1 MISKMAMPE
10 LLAIFDHAPVGIV
23 FVREGLLQH
32 CNRRFC
38 ELSGYAEDEVFG
50 QRARVLYESE
60 AEYER
65 LRHWAREALLAGDP
79 FDAEI
84 PMRRRDGSLIY
95 CRLHAAAID
104 RDNPREG
111 TVWIVEDL
119 EEQTRIR
126 DELWNAQRDLE
137 ATFAAAN
144 VGIVLIRGRRIVRAN
159 PRLAEMFCYRENEL
173 PGRSARLFY
182 ISDADFEAAGE
193 IYPLIAA
200 GGTHRREQWLRRKD
214 GASFWALMIGR
225 FVDAQHPDLGS
236 VWIIED
242 MSERKRQD
250 ELLQSALTEQKMIFD
265 NAAFG
270 IVYVSGAHLQRCN
283 DRFADM
289 LGFDSGKL
297 IGRFVREIFPGEA
310 AYAEYASAAE
320 AGLRRDGSFV
330 GEVQLQRRDGSLF
343 WVRATAK
350 RVGWDQGGGAIW
362 VVEDITERRLAQ
374 EALLRAHDE
383 LETRVAAR
391 TAELETANVQLQ
403 SEIFERM
410 QAEKRIWHI
419 AHHDALT
426 GLPNRALLQDRL
438 DQALIAAE
446 RNRNHVAVL
455 FLDLDRFK
463 NVNDSLG
470 HDVGDAL
477 LQIVAD
483 RLVAVV
489 RDIDT
494 VCRLGGDEF
503 VIILGAVNGPDDAVL
518 ICERI
523 IAALAQ
529 PVDAMG
535 HALRASTSIGIAFYP
550 DDASDAP
557 TLMKSADAAMYA
569 AKSRGR
575 NNFQFFSADLNAE
588 ALRFFQLEQKL
599 RHAVGNREL
608 VLYYQP
614 QVDTSAHRVCAL
626 EALVRWQSPKSGLV
640 PPAEFIPVAEETG
653 LIVEL
658 GEWVLREACRQLREW
673 HEAGWPRVPVAVN
686 LSARQFQQRDLVARI
701 RNILDETGLSPDMLE
716 LEITESCLMHSV
728 DDALAQV
735 RALAEMGIRLVIDDF
750 GTGYSSL
757 SYLKRF
763 PVSQLKIDRSFVRD
777 LCTDREDAAIVS
789 SIIGLARTLDL
800 DVVAEG
806 VETTAQLAAL
816 RYEGCTFCQ
825 GYLFSRPRPAA
836 EVAAIFGAM
845 VA

>member
-173 PGRSARLFY
+173 LGRSARLFY

>member
-173 PGRSARLFY
+173 LGRSARLFY

-270 IVYVSGAHLQRCN
+270 IIYVSGAHLQRCN

>member
-173 PGRSARLFY
+173 LGRSARLFY

-270 IVYVSGAHLQRCN
+270 IIYVSGAHLQRCN

-673 HEAGWPRVPVAVN
+673 HEAGWPRVPIAVN

-701 RNILDETGLSPDMLE
+701 RNILDETGLSPAMLE

-757 SYLKRF
+757 SYLKRC
-763 PVSQLKIDRSFVRD
+763 PVSQLKIDRSCVRD
-777 LCTDREDAAIVS
+777 RCTDREDAAIVS

>member
-173 PGRSARLFY
+173 LGRSARLFY

-673 HEAGWPRVPVAVN
+673 HEAGWPRVPIAVN

-701 RNILDETGLSPDMLE
+701 RNILDETGLSPAMLE

-816 RYEGCTFCQ
+816 RYEGCTLCQ

-836 EVAAIFGAM
+836 EVAAIFGAT

>member
-1 MISKMAMPE
+1 
-10 LLAIFDHAPVGIV
+10 
-23 FVREGLLQH
+23 
-32 CNRRFC
+32 
-38 ELSGYAEDEVFG
+38 
-50 QRARVLYESE
+50 
-60 AEYER
+60 
-65 LRHWAREALLAGDP
+65 
-79 FDAEI
+79 
-84 PMRRRDGSLIY
+84 
-95 CRLHAAAID
+95 
-104 RDNPREG
+104 
-111 TVWIVEDL
+111 
-119 EEQTRIR
+119 
-126 DELWNAQRDLE
+126 
-137 ATFAAAN
+137 
-144 VGIVLIRGRRIVRAN
+144 
-159 PRLAEMFCYRENEL
+159 
-173 PGRSARLFY
+173 
-182 ISDADFEAAGE
+182 
-193 IYPLIAA
+193 
-200 GGTHRREQWLRRKD
+200 
-214 GASFWALMIGR
+214 
-225 FVDAQHPDLGS
+225 
-236 VWIIED
+236 
-242 MSERKRQD
+242 
-250 ELLQSALTEQKMIFD
+250 MIFD

-289 LGFDSGKL
+289 LGFESGKL
-297 IGRFVREIFPGEA
+297 IGRFVREIFVGESP
-310 AYAEYASAAE
+310 YAEFAAAAE
-320 AGLRRDGSFV
+320 SGLRREGSHV
-330 GEVQLQRRDGSLF
+330 GEVQLKRRDGSLF
-343 WVRATAK
+343 WVRATGK

-626 EALVRWQSPKSGLV
+626 EALVRWQSPKAGLV

-658 GEWVLREACRQLREW
+658 GEWVLREACRQLRDW
-673 HEAGWPRVPVAVN
+673 HAAGWPRVPVAVN

-800 DVVAEG
+800 DVVAADVKRYTLMLKVKGKNEVEFDAEFTVAPDAVIEIGGIPAGLGDVAPNTAVRVEFTADKRALARVDSDGEAGELAGTVKAVDVSNKAVTLTVVTVGLRGERAVELSYAVTSDCTVRLAGKDVKLDDLKPDMPVRCQFALDRRTVNGIWAGPPQAKEG
-806 VETTAQLAAL
+806 DK
-816 RYEGCTFCQ
+816 
-825 GYLFSRPRPAA
+825 
-836 EVAAIFGAM
+836 
-845 VA
+845 

>member
-1 MISKMAMPE
+1 MNSKMAMPE

-23 FVREGLLQH
+23 FVRGGLLQH

-60 AEYER
+60 AEYGR
-65 LRHWAREALLAGDP
+65 LRRWAREALLAGDP

-84 PMRRRDGSLIY
+84 PMRRRDGSLVY
-95 CRLHAAAID
+95 CRLHAAAVD

-126 DELWNAQRDLE
+126 DELWNTQRDLE

-144 VGIVLIRGRRIVRAN
+144 VGIVLIRERRIVRAN
-159 PRLAEMFCYRENEL
+159 PRLGEMFGYRDNEL
-173 PGRSARLFY
+173 IGRSARLFY
-182 ISDADFEAAGE
+182 ISDADFDAAGE

-214 GASFWALMIGR
+214 GTSFWALLIGR
-225 FVDAQHPDLGS
+225 FIDAQHPDLGS
-236 VWIIED
+236 VWIVED

-250 ELLQSALTEQKMIFD
+250 ELLQSALSEQKMIFD

-283 DRFADM
+283 DRFAEM
-289 LGFDSGKL
+289 MGFPPGNMV
-297 IGRFVREIFPGEA
+297 GRFVRELFSDDAVHE
-310 AYAEYASAAE
+310 EYAAAAE

-330 GEVQLQRRDGSLF
+330 GEVRLRRRDGSLF
-343 WVRATAK
+343 WVRGTAQ

-383 LETRVAAR
+383 LETRVAER

-410 QAEKRIWHI
+410 QAETRIWHI

-446 RNRNHVAVL
+446 RSAQRVALL

-477 LQIVAD
+477 LRIVAD
-483 RLVAVV
+483 RLVSVV
-489 RDIDT
+489 RDVDT

-503 VIILGAVNGPDDAVL
+503 VIILGAISGPDDSVL
-518 ICERI
+518 IAERI
-523 IAALAQ
+523 IEVLAQ

-535 HALRASTSIGIAFYP
+535 HLLQASTSIGIALFP
-550 DDASDAP
+550 DDARDAP
-557 TLMKSADAAMYA
+557 SLMKSADAAMYA
-569 AKSRGR
+569 AKGRGR
-575 NNFQFFSADLNAE
+575 NNFQFYSADLNAE
-588 ALRFFQLEQKL
+588 AMRFFQLEQKL

-614 QVDTSAHRVCAL
+614 QVDTAAHRVCAL
-626 EALVRWQSPKSGLV
+626 EALVRWQNPKAGLV

-653 LIVEL
+653 LILEL
-658 GEWVLREACRQLREW
+658 GEWVLREACRQMREW
-673 HEAGWPRVPVAVN
+673 HDAGWPRVPVAVN

-701 RNILDETGLSPDMLE
+701 CRILDESGISPDMLE
-716 LEITESCLMHSV
+716 LEITESSLMQGV
-728 DDALAQV
+728 DEALAQV
-735 RALAEMGIRLVIDDF
+735 RALAGMGVRLAIDDF

-763 PVSQLKIDRSFVRD
+763 PVSQLKIDRTFVRE
-777 LCTDREDAAIVS
+777 LCTDRDNAAIVP
-789 SIIGLARTLDL
+789 SIIGLAQTLDL
-800 DVVAEG
+800 EVVAEG

-816 RYEGCTFCQ
+816 RYEGCTLCQ
-825 GYLFSRPRPAA
+825 GFLFSRPRPAA
-836 EVAAIFGAM
+836 EVAAIFGAS

>member
-173 PGRSARLFY
+173 LGRSARLFY

-608 VLYYQP
+608 VLYFQP

-626 EALVRWQSPKSGLV
+626 EALVRWQSPKAGLV

-673 HEAGWPRVPVAVN
+673 HEAGWPRVPIAVN

-701 RNILDETGLSPDMLE
+701 RNILDETGLSPAMLE

-816 RYEGCTFCQ
+816 RYEGCTLCQ

-836 EVAAIFGAM
+836 EVAAIFGAT